1 MQIVSAVAENVGSF
15 GYRGAV
21 SAEASQP
28 FSWGPPAGR
37 HPEPGL
43 PPEMRPAA
51 IRDAL
56 IDHER
61 VDFLRSYGEA
71 MAKAAQTYDLTPV
84 FKVLANYHRI
94 AVATQREGVEAHR
107 ALLAKADLIART
119 GKNPDARPYEELKA
133 LLDKRL
139 GR

>member
-1 MQIVSAVAENVGSF
+1 MSIVSALAENVGSV

-21 SAEASQP
+21 SADASQP
-28 FSWGPPAGR
+28 FSWGPPASR
-37 HPEPGL
+37 KADAVL

-56 IDHER
+56 IDEER
-61 VDFLRSYGEA
+61 AAFLRSYREA
-71 MAKAAQTYDLTPV
+71 IARAADTLDLNPV

-94 AVATQREGVEAHR
+94 AVATQQEGVEAHR
-107 ALLAKADLIART
+107 KLLAKADLIART
-119 GKNPDARPYEELKA
+119 GNNPDAVPYEDVKA

>member
-1 MQIVSAVAENVGSF
+1 VSALAENVGSL
-15 GYRGAV
+15 GYRGVV

-28 FSWGPPAGR
+28 FSWGPPATGQ
-37 HPEPGL
+37 PEPDL
-43 PPEMRPAA
+43 PSEMRPAA
-51 IRDAL
+51 IVDAL
-56 IDHER
+56 IDQER

-94 AVATQREGVEAHR
+94 AVATQQEGAEAHR
-107 ALLAKADLIART
+107 RLLAKADLIART
-119 GKNPDARPYEELKA
+119 GTNPDARPYEELKE